1 MHGWDRTGGWL
12 LQAARPCIED
22 HESPSPPD
30 QPAYPPAG
38 EYVRQ
43 AMVEAV
49 QLSFPRASAQG
60 GASARTCGTSVINKP
75 PLIAQPL
82 DRRGHRDSLDLD
94 QKVVA
99 DQPPDLHGGACGQ
112 SLGVEVLVADLADD
126 WHLRRVDDVV
136 VELHHLLEGGP
147 DCLERR
153 PQVVEHL
160 PCLGADIAW
169 SNKRAGRVE
178 SDLSRDVD
186 RPARHD
192 LDYVRVSSR
201 RVHCLG
207 IDEPGRGWDVHGRR
221 TGHATGPFSGVVV
234 GDDEVYGRGGSD
246 RALLT
251 GCALCPEPPFEA
263 VADVER
269 WVLDGP
275 VVDAQVVEFGALEGG
290 AEGHVAG
297 GVGDLGAPDG
307 RLEVRGEG
315 EADAEATG
323 REAHGAL
330 EPAAPLVVADGV
342 AVVDP
347 GPLAGV
353 ERELG
358 LLVLQQQPSLFE
370 RVAVELGFGC
380 HRFVTTPRLET
391 EFLEGQRVL

>member
-60 GASARTCGTSVINKP
+60 GARARTCGTSVINKP

-99 DQPPDLHGGACGQ
+99 DQPPDLHGGA
-112 SLGVEVLVADLADD
+112 
-126 WHLRRVDDVV
+126 
-136 VELHHLLEGGP
+136 
-147 DCLERR
+147 
-153 PQVVEHL
+153 
-160 PCLGADIAW
+160 
-169 SNKRAGRVE
+169 
-178 SDLSRDVD
+178 
-186 RPARHD
+186 
-192 LDYVRVSSR
+192 
-201 RVHCLG
+201 
-207 IDEPGRGWDVHGRR
+207 WDVHGGG
-221 TGHATGPFSGVVV
+221 TGHATGTFSGVVV

-263 VADVER
+263 VADVEG

-275 VVDAQVVEFGALEGG
+275 VEHRQVVQFGALEG
-290 AEGHVAG
+290 A
-297 GVGDLGAPDG
+297 
-307 RLEVRGEG
+307 RRGMW
-315 EADAEATG
+315 
-323 REAHGAL
+323 
-330 EPAAPLVVADGV
+330 PAV
-342 AVVDP
+342 
-347 GPLAGV
+347 
-353 ERELG
+353 
-358 LLVLQQQPSLFE
+358 
-370 RVAVELGFGC
+370 
-380 HRFVTTPRLET
+380 
-391 EFLEGQRVL
+391 